1 MPLANSYT
9 VVTNTSGVAMAFS
22 FLPPHGQT
30 LAIGEA
36 LSIPGDF
43 AHKLALIPRKRK
55 FRALETAVAN
65 GKLEITS
72 RPAGATGASG
82 VNAFATI
89 TDATTAR
96 TLGLT
101 DAKSHIRC
109 TNAAA
114 VAVTVPPQ
122 ASVAW
127 IADTE
132 IEIERAGA
140 GSLTIVAGAG
150 VTLRSPRT
158 LVAGPQY
165 SVVTLKRIGLNEWV
179 VSGDTA

>member
-1 MPLANSYT
+1 MPLADSYT
-9 VVTNTSGVAMAFS
+9 VVKNVSGATMTFS

-30 LAIGEA
+30 LVNNEL
-36 LSIPGDF
+36 LSIPGNF
-43 AHKLALIPRKRK
+43 PNKLSNITRKRK
-55 FRALETAVAN
+55 FRALEAAVAS
-65 GKLEITS
+65 GRLEIMS
-72 RPAGATGASG
+72 SPVSP
-82 VNAFATI
+82 FAII

-109 TNAAA
+109 TSASA

-122 ASVAW
+122 VSVPWVAG
-127 IADTE
+127 TE
-132 IEIERAGA
+132 IRIERAGA

-158 LVAGPQY
+158 LVASAQY

-179 VSGDTA
+179 VSGDTV